1 MESDMPDRIF
11 FIERMLAVVC
21 WTKRVYY
28 LLLKTLCSTVDDGYV
43 IHGG

>member
-1 MESDMPDRIF
+1 MESDMPDHII
-11 FIERMLAVVC
+11 FIERLLAVVC

-28 LLLKTLCSTVDDGYV
+28 LLLKTLRSTVDNGYV